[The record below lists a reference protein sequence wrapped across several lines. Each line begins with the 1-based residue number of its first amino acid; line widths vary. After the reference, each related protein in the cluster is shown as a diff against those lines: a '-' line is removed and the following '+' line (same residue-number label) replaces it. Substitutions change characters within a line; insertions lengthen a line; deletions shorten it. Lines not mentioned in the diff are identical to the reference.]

1 MTPNPSGRDEWNP
14 ERQRSGT
21 AVMGLLAGAIRNRR
35 SSRVVTQSAPSP
47 NAIDLGSP
55 LNPPI
60 VSTTLRERP
69 SIRVTVPS
77 PSFATQI
84 EPPPAAIEVGLWP
97 TGMAATS
104 LFVFGSIAPTALGGR
119 RRRLSP

>member
-1 MTPNPSGRDEWNP
+1 MWSF
-14 ERQRSGT
+14 
-21 AVMGLLAGAIRNRR
+21 AGSIRNRR
-35 SSRVVTQSAPSP
+35 SSRVVTQTAPSP
-47 NAIDLGSP
+47 NAIDLGVP

-60 VSTTLRERP
+60 VSTTFRERP

-77 PSFATQI
+77 PPFATQI

-104 LFVFGSIAPTALGGR
+104 LFVFGSIAPTALSGSR
-119 RRRLSP
+119 RGLRRARR